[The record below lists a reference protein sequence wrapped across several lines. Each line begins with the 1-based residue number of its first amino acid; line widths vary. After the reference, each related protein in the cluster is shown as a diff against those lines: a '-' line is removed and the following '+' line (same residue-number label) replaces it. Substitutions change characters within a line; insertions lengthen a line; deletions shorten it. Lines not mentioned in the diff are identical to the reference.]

1 MKTEINNIVKTTTG
15 IIFISIFIVGIL
27 GLALME
33 PQSDS
38 LTEVIPT
45 FPQEVNEVEE
55 ANDYIIPNHFNE
67 VDVEPNN
74 DALAEEVE
82 EEIVTTDPEVVSFTI
97 CSDVVDRNPI
107 DALTEVD
114 MSLGKIYTHTTISS
128 ETENT
133 IHHVYKFGDETIA
146 KVTLS
151 VGNSPSWRTWSS
163 KYIDPIW
170 EGLWTVEVQSDNGN
184 VLASQSFAVMQA
196 VEETPA
202 DEEKPEELDEP
213 ESFEGISST
222 N

>member
-1 MKTEINNIVKTTTG
+1 M
-15 IIFISIFIVGIL
+15 
-27 GLALME
+27 
-33 PQSDS
+33 
-38 LTEVIPT
+38 
-45 FPQEVNEVEE
+45 
-55 ANDYIIPNHFNE
+55 
-67 VDVEPNN
+67 
-74 DALAEEVE
+74 
-82 EEIVTTDPEVVSFTI
+82 SFTI

-170 EGLWTVEVQSDNGN
+170 EGQWTVEVQSDNGN